1 MNPMFT
7 GWFPKGSIRRVVA
20 GNTMSQLFGRAVS
33 SVAIVI
39 VSLLIAKR
47 YGPEG
52 YGDFVKITTYVGFF
66 YLVADFGLNAVYL
79 QRTIGSSRAKA
90 QTATRP
96 WRLLLGLRLGVSMLL
111 VVVALGILSLM
122 PSGVGQGY
130 TTLVRAGIV
139 LFVPVIVAQAVT
151 TTTNAFFQQILR
163 YDLSTVA
170 QNVGS
175 VSMLLTA
182 VGLSFFTPV
191 TGPFLGV
198 ISVTT
203 GSVVTALLALSLV
216 RRRLGVI
223 GPVVILPEFV
233 TYLRQ
238 SAPLGLA
245 LIFNLI
251 YFHSDS
257 IVLTLTR
264 STREVGM
271 YGLAYKIFELPLV
284 IPIFFMNSVYPLLL
298 QKKDRAKGGQEQIF
312 GSSFKFLLGSSVVMT
327 LVLWVAAPLVAWV
340 RPDFAGA
347 QEPLRILIL
356 GLPVFFVSALFM
368 WFLIARKQQG
378 ILLMIHGGA
387 MVGNIVCN
395 IVFIPQYGMLA
406 AAWIT
411 ILSEVFVLLCSAIVA
426 MKNRAR
432 FLLS

>member
-7 GWFPKGSIRRVVA
+7 DWFPNGSLRRIVA
-20 GNTMSQLFGRAVS
+20 GNTISQLIGRAVS
-33 SVAIVI
+33 SVAIVV

-79 QRTIGSSRAKA
+79 QRTIGSAKAKA
-90 QTATRP
+90 QASAKP
-96 WRLLLGLRLGVSMLL
+96 WRLLLGLRLVVSMIL
-111 VVVALGILSLM
+111 VVVALGILSFM
-122 PSGVGQGY
+122 PSGVSQGY
-130 TTLVRAGIV
+130 TTLVRTGII

-170 QNVGS
+170 QNIGS
-175 VSMLLTA
+175 VSMLLAA

-191 TGPFLGV
+191 AGPFLGI
-198 ISVTT
+198 ISVIT
-203 GSVVTALLALSLV
+203 GSVVTALLSLSLV
-216 RRRLGVI
+216 RRRLGMI
-223 GPVVILPEFV
+223 RPVVLLPEFV
-233 TYLRQ
+233 TYLRH
-238 SAPLGLA
+238 STPLGLA

-298 QKKDRAKGGQEQIF
+298 QKSDRAKGGQEQIF
-312 GSSFKFLLGSSVVMT
+312 GSSFKFLLGSSVVMMF
-327 LVLWVAAPLVAWV
+327 VLWIAAPLVAWV

-378 ILLMIHGGA
+378 TLLMIHGAA

-395 IVFIPQYGMLA
+395 IVFIPQYGMFA

-411 ILSEVFVLLCSAIVA
+411 ILSEIFVLLCSAIA
-426 MKNRAR
+426 ATRNRAN
-432 FLLS
+432 LLIS